1 MGGSD
6 VGGGNMG
13 RGTVGGGRTSG
24 GKTRTNGYV
33 CFAAQ
38 DWWYHNRA
46 HSDVQLM
53 LNLARQRP
61 VLFVNSIAMR
71 MPLPGRSSQPLRRI
85 LRKARSMARKVQ
97 RPVPEIPGF
106 AVMTPVL
113 LPFYGSATARAL
125 NARLIAWQVRL
136 AARSL
141 GMATEVVVATIP
153 TAADVV
159 EHLPHRVLV
168 YNRSDRHSAFPEADT
183 ASVELLERSLMRRAR
198 HVLYVSTE
206 LMTAERE
213 LTGDRAVFLDHG
225 VDLEHF
231 AAPAAEP
238 ADLAAVPHPRIGFFG
253 ALDDFVVD
261 FDLLARVAKEYPDA
275 QLVLVG
281 STTHDLAALTALPN
295 VHHLGFKPYA
305 EIPAYGR
312 GFDVA
317 LMPWLDNDWVRHC
330 NPIKLKE
337 YLALGLPV
345 VSTDFPEVRRYAGQ
359 IAVADSTEAFVA
371 AVGAALAEADR
382 SGEQEVRAAEL
393 RRAAVAADSWQARAG
408 DLLALVEGAPQ
419 V

>member
-1 MGGSD
+1 MGGTNARPGAGS
-6 VGGGNMG
+6 G
-13 RGTVGGGRTSG
+13 RPGQR
-24 GKTRTNGYV
+24 RQGYV

-53 LNLARQRP
+53 LNLARHRP

-85 LRKARSMARKVQ
+85 IRKARSMARKVQ
-97 RPVPEIPGF
+97 RPVPGLPGF

-113 LPFYGSATARAL
+113 LPFYGSARARAL
-125 NARLIAWQVRL
+125 NAKLISLQVRW

-141 GMATEVVVATIP
+141 GMSTDVCVATIP

-159 EHLPHRVLV
+159 GHLRVRTLV

-183 ASVELLERSLMRRAR
+183 ASVERLERALMRDAD
-198 HVLYVSTE
+198 HVLYVSSE
-206 LMTAERE
+206 LMAAERE
-213 LTGDRAVFLDHG
+213 LTGERAVFLDHG

-231 AAPAAEP
+231 GATDSREPAEP
-238 ADLAAVPHPRIGFFG
+238 AELAAIPHPRIGFFG

-261 FDLLARVAKEYPDA
+261 FDLLGRVAKEYPDA
-275 QLVLVG
+275 QLVLIG
-281 STTHDLAALTALPN
+281 DTTADLGALTALPN
-295 VHHLGFKPYA
+295 VHHLGFRPYA

-345 VSTDFPEVRRYAGQ
+345 VSTDFPEVRRYAEQ
-359 IAVADSTEAFVA
+359 ISVADTTEGFLA
-371 AVGAALAEADR
+371 AIGEALAAAAGPDADGAAQR
-382 SGEQEVRAAEL
+382 
-393 RRAAVAADSWQARAG
+393 RRAAVAGDSWQDRAT
-408 DLLALVEGAPQ
+408 DLLTLIEGEPTGT
-419 V
+419 VRSS

>member
-1 MGGSD
+1 
-6 VGGGNMG
+6 
-13 RGTVGGGRTSG
+13 
-24 GKTRTNGYV
+24 
-33 CFAAQ
+33 
-38 DWWYHNRA
+38 
-46 HSDVQLM
+46 M
-53 LNLARQRP
+53 LNLAEHRQ

-71 MPLPGRSSQPLRRI
+71 MPLPGRSTQPLRRI

-97 RPVPEIPGF
+97 RPVPGLPGF

-113 LPFYGSATARAL
+113 LPFYGSAKARAL
-125 NARLIAWQVRL
+125 NARLIALQVRR

-141 GMATEVVVATIP
+141 GMTTDVCVATIP

-159 EHLPHRVLV
+159 GHLRLGTLV

-183 ASVELLERSLMRRAR
+183 ASVERLERSLMQIAD
-198 HVLYVSTE
+198 HVLYVSSE
-206 LMTAERE
+206 LMAAEHE

-225 VDLEHF
+225 VDLDHF
-231 AAPAAEP
+231 GTPAADAREP

-261 FDLLARVAKEYPDA
+261 FDLLGRVAKEYPDA

-281 STTHDLAALTALPN
+281 DTTADLSALTTLPN
-295 VHHLGFKPYA
+295 VHHLGFRPYA
-305 EIPAYGR
+305 DIPAYGR

-345 VSTDFPEVRRYAGQ
+345 VSIDFPEVRRYAEQ
-359 IAVADSTEAFVA
+359 IAVAASPDEFVA
-371 AVGAALAEADR
+371 AVGTELAALAT
-382 SGEQEVRAAEL
+382 RAAPDTSDTPDAPATSATPDSTGAAQA
-393 RRAAVAADSWQARAG
+393 RRAAVAGDSWQARAA
-408 DLLALVEGAPQ
+408 DLLALVEGHPKT
-419 V
+419 